1 MSETRTTL
9 TIEPLTR
16 EAFAPFGDVI
26 ELAGAK
32 QIPIN
37 LGTTIRYHDLAKVDV
52 TDEGGRTLV
61 NLFRGQPRELPF
73 EVKML
78 ERHPL
83 GSQAFVPLNDKR
95 YLVVVAPAGDLE
107 VTQIRAFVSRGW
119 QGVNYAKGVWH
130 HPLIAL
136 DEVSDFIVV
145 DRGGD
150 GLNLNEQDLAESL
163 WLTHE
168 AMKAAMR

>member
-1 MSETRTTL
+1 MKTL
-9 TIEPLTR
+9 TIEALTR
-16 EAFAPFGDVI
+16 AAFAPFGDVI
-26 ELAGAK
+26 ETEGAR

-37 LGTTIRYHDLAKVDV
+37 LGTTIRFHDLARVDV
-52 TDEGGRTLV
+52 AEQGGHTLV

-83 GSQAFVPLNDKR
+83 GSQAFLPLSER
-95 YLVVVAPAGDLE
+95 PYLVVVAPAGELDP
-107 VTQIRAFVSRGW
+107 VQIRAFVSNGW

-136 DEVSDFIVV
+136 GEVSDFVVV
-145 DRGGD
+145 DRGGE
-150 GLNLNEQDLAESL
+150 GSNLNEQMLEESL
-163 WLTHE
+163 WLTEE
-168 AMKAAMR
+168 ALHHVAA